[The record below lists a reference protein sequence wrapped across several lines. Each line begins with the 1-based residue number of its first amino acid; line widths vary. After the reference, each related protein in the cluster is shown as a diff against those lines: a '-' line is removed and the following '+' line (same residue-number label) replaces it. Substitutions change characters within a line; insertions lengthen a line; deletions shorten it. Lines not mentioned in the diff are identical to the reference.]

1 MTVIQHDADI
11 VEFGPQPPVATVGQ
25 TAGDE
30 MEGARASPLR
40 RRRSAFPLHGLW
52 AALPACPPP
61 APALA
66 VTLRTC
72 AEQRILIHRDSHS
85 SVVSKRAQS
94 DDLQRHTFRVH
105 PKTSTI

>member
-52 AALPACPPP
+52 AALPA
-61 APALA
+61 
-66 VTLRTC
+66 
-72 AEQRILIHRDSHS
+72 
-85 SVVSKRAQS
+85 
-94 DDLQRHTFRVH
+94 
-105 PKTSTI
+105 

>member
-61 APALA
+61 
-66 VTLRTC
+66 LRRACRHRVRCLTILVYIHSIGKMYIYIY
-72 AEQRILIHRDSHS
+72 EQIC
-85 SVVSKRAQS
+85 
-94 DDLQRHTFRVH
+94 
-105 PKTSTI
+105 

>member
-40 RRRSAFPLHGLW
+40 RLRSAFPLHGLW

-61 APALA
+61 
-66 VTLRTC
+66 LRR
-72 AEQRILIHRDSHS
+72 ARRDASH
-85 SVVSKRAQS
+85 VRRTE
-94 DDLQRHTFRVH
+94 DLDTQGFPLQCRL
-105 PKTSTI
+105 

>member
-11 VEFGPQPPVATVGQ
+11 VEFGPQPPVAAVGQ

-61 APALA
+61 LRDASHVPDGPQSTRRMLQTPTLTMRSPAS
-66 VTLRTC
+66 LRG
-72 AEQRILIHRDSHS
+72 
-85 SVVSKRAQS
+85 
-94 DDLQRHTFRVH
+94 
-105 PKTSTI
+105 